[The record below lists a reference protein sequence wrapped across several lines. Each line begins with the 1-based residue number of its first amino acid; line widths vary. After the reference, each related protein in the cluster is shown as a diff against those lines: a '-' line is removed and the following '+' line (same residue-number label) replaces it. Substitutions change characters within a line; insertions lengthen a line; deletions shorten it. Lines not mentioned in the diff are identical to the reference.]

1 MKRIILITGGQR
13 SGKSS
18 FAEKKAHE
26 LTTSPVYLATARIWD
41 EEFRKRVE
49 RHQKN
54 RGPEWT
60 NIEEEKELSRHNVAG
75 RVVVIDCVTLWCTNF
90 FMEFDSNVASSLEAV
105 KKEFDKFT
113 QQDATFIFVTN
124 EIGWAA
130 AFGAHGNGI
139 TSVQTDRRCT
149 LPLHS
154 MTADGNRCS
163 PVTVLRSKTAHL
175 PATASPLKRWGT
187 CSTPF
192 TVSPLHRKTWHSSRE
207 RRMSGG
213 SFSIC
218 RFPSCNRTVWSWYGG
233 INSSY
238 RTGMPSYGS
247 L

>member
-124 EIGWAA
+124 EIGWGGE
-130 AFGAHGNGI
+130 FPRTNCNVN
-139 TSVQTDRRCT
+139 SQTCKVG
-149 LPLHS
+149 PINIS
-154 MTADGNRCS
+154 
-163 PVTVLRSKTAHL
+163 
-175 PATASPLKRWGT
+175 
-187 CSTPF
+187 
-192 TVSPLHRKTWHSSRE
+192 HRMPTMYISWQVV
-207 RRMSGG
+207 
-213 SFSIC
+213 
-218 RFPSCNRTVWSWYGG
+218 FP
-233 INSSY
+233 
-238 RTGMPSYGS
+238 
-247 L
+247 